1 MTRGKTKRLAWE
13 TPYKKSNAIYN
24 VAPTQSIIYKE
35 VYEKIF
41 KKRKPKHANSR

>member
-1 MTRGKTKRLAWE
+1 MTRSKTKRLAWG
-13 TPYKKSNAIYN
+13 TPYKKSNA
-24 VAPTQSIIYKE
+24 IYKE

>member
-13 TPYKKSNAIYN
+13 APYKKSNAIYN